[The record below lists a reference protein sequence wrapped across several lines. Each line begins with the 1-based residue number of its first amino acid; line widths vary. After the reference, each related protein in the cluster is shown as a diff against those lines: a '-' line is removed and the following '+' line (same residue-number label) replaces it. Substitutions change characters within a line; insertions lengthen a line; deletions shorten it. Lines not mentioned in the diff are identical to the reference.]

1 MKAGPDGPMVKN
13 YGGALNMGKHTK
25 TKTGKH
31 TGPGGEPT
39 KGPHAHK
46 DGETSASGNPKM
58 GTMSIKKTMPRMEK
72 GADLSPYDSKP
83 KGRIKKAIKKFV
95 SKVREKRDE
104 KKGCK
109 HGDCGAYA

>member
-58 GTMSIKKTMPRMEK
+58 GTKKKIFGTDRPET
-72 GADLSPYDSKP
+72 DLSPYDSKP
-83 KGRIKKAIKKFV
+83 KGRIKRAIKKLF
-95 SKVREKRDE
+95 KG
-104 KKGCK
+104 KKGGKPCEQG
-109 HGDCGAYA
+109 GDCGGYA